1 VIQTFP
7 RSTIVELPAGHV
19 TTMDIPG
26 CRPLDVLI
34 VTSEAPPIVSGIS
47 TCIERLA
54 SGLTGRGHRIRVL
67 SSTQIPRLTVGE
79 WRLSSFLAYWP
90 RIAREL
96 KHFDVVNVH
105 GPVPTMSDAF
115 LRLSN
120 LLPPHARPAIVY
132 THHSPID
139 IRSAT
144 RMSARYNKLHES
156 LALRADRI
164 VTSSQYYA
172 TQYQSR
178 YGPLVRAIP
187 WGVDARAASQTFV
200 PRSAGKLRVLFVGQ
214 MRPYKG
220 VETLL
225 AAVAGQSW
233 LELTLVGQGT
243 ELANYRRLADR
254 LAATNAKFVGRVS
267 DAELGRHYGAN
278 DVVVLPSVTRAEAFG
293 LVLLEG
299 MAAGCVPVASD
310 LPGVRDVAGPTGV
323 IVPPRDPRALRQALR
338 DLADDEAQL
347 KHLQLESW
355 LAAQTRT
362 WERCVSCYEEVLLD
376 AVRCRYARMNGFAVL
391 PEVDDEDSHQPT
403 GDLYAVPE
411 VEMHVG

>member
-1 VIQTFP
+1 VTQTLP
-7 RSTIVELPAGHV
+7 RSTIVELPAGDV

-54 SGLTGRGHRIRVL
+54 SGLTQRGHRIRVL

-90 RIAREL
+90 RIARQL

-105 GPVPTMSDAF
+105 GPAPTMSDAF
-115 LRLSN
+115 LRLSY

-139 IRSAT
+139 IRGAT

-156 LALRADRI
+156 LALGADRI

-172 TQYQSR
+172 TQYRSR

-187 WGVDARAASQTFV
+187 WGVDARVSSQTFV
-200 PRSAGKLRVLFVGQ
+200 PRSAEKLRVLFVGQ

-225 AAVAGQSW
+225 AAVAGQPW
-233 LELTLVGQGT
+233 LELTLVGKGS
-243 ELANYRRLADR
+243 ELANYQRLADR
-254 LAATNAKFVGRVS
+254 LSATNAKFMGWVS
-267 DAELGRHYGAN
+267 DGRK
-278 DVVVLPSVTRAEAFG
+278 PSG
-293 LVLLEG
+293 W
-299 MAAGCVPVASD
+299 C
-310 LPGVRDVAGPTGV
+310 
-323 IVPPRDPRALRQALR
+323 
-338 DLADDEAQL
+338 
-347 KHLQLESW
+347 SW
-355 LAAQTRT
+355 KVWPLAACQ
-362 WERCVSCYEEVLLD
+362 
-376 AVRCRYARMNGFAVL
+376 
-391 PEVDDEDSHQPT
+391 
-403 GDLYAVPE
+403 
-411 VEMHVG
+411 